1 MKRSFF
7 LRSYDRDEVLGH
19 VKQHYIDAGL
29 FITSA
34 AAAAAHTPKPLIQI
48 PPPKLDFMTQ
58 FAMLEPQQSRIVSN
72 LMQVMPDIT
81 IKTPALLPP
90 PNGETTNSS
99 VSQMPDQITSILAN
113 NNNNQL
119 LLASNSPSTEVEQG
133 YNDQN
138 NLHHNMVVAMQ
149 LAGGDGTTGPFKIP
163 KLPTTSTTTTTNT
176 NTKNNSNN
184 SINTIATTSS
194 SVTNAGT
201 STGQVQGSSG
211 TTTSNSNSN
220 TSSSNNSTW
229 RGPAPYR
236 CGHCHQVSNWKHV
249 IQVFY

>member
-1 MKRSFF
+1 MKKSEFS
-7 LRSYDRDEVLGH
+7 RSYDRDEVLGH

-29 FITSA
+29 LITSA
-34 AAAAAHTPKPLIQI
+34 AAAAAATPKPLIQI
-48 PPPKLDFMTQ
+48 PPPKLDFMSH
-58 FAMLEPQQSRIVSN
+58 FGMMEPQQSRIVSN

-81 IKTPALLPP
+81 IKTPSLLPP
-90 PNGETTNSS
+90 PNGETTSS
-99 VSQMPDQITSILAN
+99 TTVSQTPDQITSIL

-119 LLASNSPSTEVEQG
+119 LLASNSPNTDVEQSFNG
-133 YNDQN
+133 N
-138 NLHHNMVVAMQ
+138 NLHHNMVAAMQ
-149 LAGGDGTTGPFKIP
+149 LAGNCGEGPSGSFKIP
-163 KLPTTSTTTTTNT
+163 TIPTTTPTNT

-184 SINTIATTSS
+184 INNTTIATTSS
-194 SVTNAGT
+194 TVTNAGK
-201 STGQVQGSSG
+201 STGQVQGTSG
-211 TTTSNSNSN
+211 TNTSNSNSN